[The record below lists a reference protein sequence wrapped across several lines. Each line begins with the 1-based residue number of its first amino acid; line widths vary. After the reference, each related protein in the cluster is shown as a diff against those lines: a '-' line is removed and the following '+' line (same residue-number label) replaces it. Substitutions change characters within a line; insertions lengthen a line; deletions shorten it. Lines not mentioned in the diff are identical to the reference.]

1 LIKLLV
7 IFCHGHVQFNKE
19 LIDSNQ
25 SINSGTINKVNVL
38 PDEDAKIIKKI
49 NDQLILNNSNFNTFI
64 SDNDE
69 DFKLN
74 EIIKFCTRKFR
85 KRTFN

>member
-1 LIKLLV
+1 MSILIKLLV

-25 SINSGTINKVNVL
+25 SINSGTINKVNIL
-38 PDEDAKIIKKI
+38 PDEDAKIDK
-49 NDQLILNNSNFNTFI
+49 LILNNSNFNTFT
-64 SDNDE
+64 SNNDE